1 MPVSA
6 SNTAYG
12 IIRDAM
18 FDAGKLSDG
27 EEPDSEQLAT
37 NMRRLCDVINYFQ
50 TKGLKLFLNVE
61 TSITLVAGTG
71 TYTVPVPVSN
81 PDYPN
86 KSLRIIQGRI
96 QTPEGETRP
105 LNMISWDEWNR
116 LPQLN
121 EGAVTAFLVD
131 KQALSL
137 VVKVWNTPDTAE
149 ALNTAIFL
157 VEQQAPNPVNLE
169 TNVSFPQEWRLALRW
184 CLADDICTG
193 QPQAI
198 MDRCQAKAKF
208 YREELEDWDV
218 EDARTSFAP
227 DYRGDYATGN
237 FR

>member
-18 FDAGKLSDG
+18 VDAGYLGPGD
-27 EEPDSEQLAT
+27 EPNSEQLAT

-50 TKGLKLFLNVE
+50 TKGLKLFFWAE
-61 TSITLVAGTG
+61 TPITLVDGTN
-71 TYTVPVPVSN
+71 TYVVTPGATY
-81 PDYPN
+81 PDKP
-86 KSLRIIQGRI
+86 LRIMQGRI

-105 LNMISWDEWNR
+105 IDMISWDEWNR

-131 KQALSL
+131 KQPTQLIVRL
-137 VVKVWNTPDTAE
+137 WNTPDAQE

-157 VEQQAPNPVNLE
+157 VQHQAPNPFNLE
-169 TNVSFPQEWRLALRW
+169 INVSFPQEWRLALRW
-184 CLADDICTG
+184 GLADDIATG
-193 QPQAI
+193 QPEAI
-198 MDRCQAKAKF
+198 MSRCAERAKF

-218 EDARTSFAP
+218 EDAETTFAP
-227 DYRGDYATGN
+227 SYRGDYAARR